1 MDYNDNSHEMGT
13 PISNLNNNNNKS
25 NKNDI
30 SRLVKELENNLDNF
44 DNTMAYN
51 DNDINISRNSNNN
64 TNNKFE
70 NNNLDSKSLREV
82 QESNPLRYNPNH
94 FSESDDEEEII
105 DTFESANKP
114 EVIEP
119 KKDDMY
125 KTIYKILMFLKYP
138 FLLLI
143 LFLLVSSPDFIK
155 VYENIP
161 LIKILNGY
169 YHNSSLFIKSI
180 VFVSI
185 FFSLKYVDEKYN

>member
-1 MDYNDNSHEMGT
+1 MDYNIDSHEMGT
-13 PISNLNNNNNKS
+13 PISNLNNNKS

-44 DNTMAYN
+44 DNTNNTMAYN
-51 DNDINISRNSNNN
+51 DYDRNSNNTN
-64 TNNKFE
+64 TGFDQNNS
-70 NNNLDSKSLREV
+70 DSKSLREL
-82 QESNPLRYNPNH
+82 QESKQLRYNPNH
-94 FSESDDEEEII
+94 FSESEDEEETI

-114 EVIEP
+114 EVTET

-125 KTIYKILMFLKYP
+125 KTIYKILMLLKYP

-180 VFVSI
+180 VFVGI
-185 FFSLKYVDEKYN
+185 FFSVKYIDTKYN